1 MNKKIHYDEFGN
13 ISVYDE
19 EALPKKVVYQDN
31 IEEVLA
37 LQNIVEGLSA
47 EYDDYQKQ
55 IVTLAKKCKQ
65 IKNKI
70 KGHKTLHRIW
80 LTLQL
85 AIFPA
90 FIAISTYIKLNT
102 IGNPWT
108 HTIFGL
114 VGSTTFHAAVA
125 FIIGEALL
133 TIGTLSFGHLYQDT
147 KNSHLVNKLSEE
159 INGYNIASIAA
170 KKLIEK
176 KKTELEHLESIKN
189 AFHKMENANVTRDIK
204 YQEDLLFQKAYLTR
218 MRRYGENE
226 DYYQKLLRHNDLF
239 TKTYEHY
246 IEAAGQTRK
255 RTLNLGK
262 EDEKRKRNI
271 SY

>member
-1 MNKKIHYDEFGN
+1 MNKKIYYDEFGD
-13 ISVYDE
+13 ISVYNE
-19 EALPKKVVYQDN
+19 EAFSKNVEYQDN

-55 IVTLAKKCKQ
+55 IVTLAKKRKQ

-70 KGHKTLHRIW
+70 KKHKKTRRIW
-80 LTLQL
+80 LALQL
-85 AIFPA
+85 AIFP
-90 FIAISTYIKLNT
+90 IITAIITLIRLNT

-114 VGSTTFHAAVA
+114 VGSTTFHATIA
-125 FIIGEALL
+125 FIIGETLL

-147 KNSHLVNKLSEE
+147 RNSHLVNELSEE
-159 INGYNIASIAA
+159 INGYNIALIAA

-189 AFHKMENANVTRDIK
+189 TFHKMENVNVTRDIK

-226 DYYQKLLRHNDLF
+226 DYYQKLLHHNDLF
-239 TKTYEHY
+239 AKTYEHY
-246 IEAAGQTRK
+246 MEAGQTRQ

-262 EDEKRKRNI
+262 DDERRKRNTI
-271 SY
+271 Y

>member
-13 ISVYDE
+13 LSVYDE
-19 EALPKKVVYQDN
+19 EALPKKVAYQDN

-47 EYDDYQKQ
+47 ECDDYQKQ
-55 IVTLAKKCKQ
+55 IVTLAKKRKQ

-70 KGHKTLHRIW
+70 KEHKKSRRIW
-80 LTLQL
+80 LALQL
-85 AIFPA
+85 AIFP
-90 FIAISTYIKLNT
+90 IITAIITFIKLNT

-114 VGSTTFHAAVA
+114 VGSTTFHAAFT
-125 FIIGEALL
+125 FIIGEILL

-147 KNSHLVNKLSEE
+147 KNSHLVNELSEE
-159 INGYNIASIAA
+159 INGYNIALIAV
-170 KKLIEK
+170 KMLIEK
-176 KKTELEHLESIKN
+176 KKAELEHLESIKN
-189 AFHKMENANVTRDIK
+189 TFHKMENINVTKDVK
-204 YQEDLLFQKAYLTR
+204 YQEELLFQKAYLIR

-226 DYYQKLLRHNDLF
+226 DCYQKLLHHNDLF
-239 TKTYEHY
+239 DKIYEHY
-246 IEAAGQTRK
+246 METGQTRK